1 MPIADAARGGER
13 ADSFH
18 RLHRS
23 PVDGGGDAA
32 RRACQR
38 KLERA
43 RAASR
48 YQIMT
53 SFKIPPRRNARATR
67 VGSIGRSIGRPF
79 GSYPVLFHPNPHPLH
94 RLARRRGAVGTC
106 TFLFCCCCHLFSRP
120 REKHGRRRGR
130 VRRRRRL
137 RRQT

>member
-1 MPIADAARGGER
+1 MPRGR
-13 ADSFH
+13 AGA
-18 RLHRS
+18 
-23 PVDGGGDAA
+23 GGRAVFIDLID
-32 RRACQR
+32 RRQR
-38 KLERA
+38 ANLNLSA

>member
-1 MPIADAARGGER
+1 MPRGR
-13 ADSFH
+13 AG
-18 RLHRS
+18 
-23 PVDGGGDAA
+23 DGGRAVFIDLID
-32 RRACQR
+32 RRQR
-38 KLERA
+38 ANLNLSA

-106 TFLFCCCCHLFSRP
+106 TFLFCCCCCHLFSRP